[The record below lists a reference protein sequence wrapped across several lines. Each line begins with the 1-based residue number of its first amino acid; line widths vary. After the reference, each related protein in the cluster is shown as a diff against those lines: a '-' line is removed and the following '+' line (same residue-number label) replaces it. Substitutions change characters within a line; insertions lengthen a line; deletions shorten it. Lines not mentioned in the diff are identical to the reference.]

1 MIIFHELF
9 QLDISGNRPVTLL
22 SFGTNFITSEEYAI
36 DIPLIIAYGSFVT
49 TDLLPCIVR
58 HILNTSC
65 RYTAEILPI
74 RRKTLK

>member
-58 HILNTSC
+58 HINTSC